1 MATEKQKKAVDNLVE
16 NRGNVSKAMRDA
28 GYDDTTAKNPKNLT
42 ESKGYKEL
50 LAEYGLTQELVVTA
64 LVDDINAKRK
74 NRTAELKLA
83 SDILGLSQP
92 QKVDHTTN
100 GKDLP
105 TPILGGI
112 SVHSD
117 SIDTQ
122 DTEPKEED

>member
-1 MATEKQKKAVDNLVE
+1 MATEKQKKALDKLVE

-50 LAEYGLTQELVVTA
+50 LAEYGLTHELVVTA

-83 SDILGLSQP
+83 SDILGLAQP
-92 QKVDHTTN
+92 QKVDVTSKGESISTPLVRIIDERP
-100 GKDLP
+100 KDA
-105 TPILGGI
+105 
-112 SVHSD
+112 
-117 SIDTQ
+117 
-122 DTEPKEED
+122 